1 MEKKTAADA
10 RAFCNSIGSKLFEPR
25 DLPTNA
31 FVASEAKARGLSQ
44 FWIGVGDVQT
54 ESTFRYDSNDE
65 SITWN
70 NWNKGQPNNYGV
82 GEDCTAVGVTQI
94 SYSYGREWSHE
105 LNLDSSVIGQWWDQ
119 QCHNLKGFVCES
131 SGNEIAKKH
140 FKKHTFK
147 CTLLAYFYVKG

>member
-10 RAFCNSIGSKLFEPR
+10 RAFCNGIGSKLFEPR
-25 DLPTNA
+25 DLPINA

-54 ESTFRYDSNDE
+54 EGTFRYDSNDD

-94 SYSYGREWSHE
+94 SHSHSTGKYSHE
-105 LNLDSSVIGQWWDQ
+105 HNLDSFEVGQWWDQ
-119 QCHNLKGFVCES
+119 QCLYLKAFICES
-131 SGNEIAKKH
+131 AGNVH
-140 FKKHTFK
+140 S
-147 CTLLAYFYVKG
+147 